1 MSRCWPMLLV
11 VASSLFVGS
20 RAVATPEPAAE
31 PGPEFTPTAS
41 IQDVMLSLIDPSAD
55 AIWDSVATIIT
66 ADGIEDRRPSTDEDW
81 AELRHHAI
89 HLVEA
94 PNLLLMEGR
103 PVARPGFKSEFP
115 GIELEPEEIEALVTE
130 DPATWREYTRDLHD
144 VGVILLNA
152 VEARDVDALFNGG
165 ETLDQ
170 ACEACHQHYWYPG
183 F

>member
-1 MSRCWPMLLV
+1 MDSRLLEILCCPITRR
-11 VASSLFVGS
+11 SLNRLGQDDLEQVNNAIRQGNI
-20 RAVATPEPAAE
+20 RNHGGVELTEPL
-31 PGPEFTPTAS
+31 G
-41 IQDVMLSLIDPSAD
+41 
-55 AIWDSVATIIT
+55 
-66 ADGIEDRRPSTDEDW
+66 
-81 AELRHHAI
+81 
-89 HLVEA
+89 
-94 PNLLLMEGR
+94 
-103 PVARPGFKSEFP
+103 
-115 GIELEPEEIEALVTE
+115 EALVTE